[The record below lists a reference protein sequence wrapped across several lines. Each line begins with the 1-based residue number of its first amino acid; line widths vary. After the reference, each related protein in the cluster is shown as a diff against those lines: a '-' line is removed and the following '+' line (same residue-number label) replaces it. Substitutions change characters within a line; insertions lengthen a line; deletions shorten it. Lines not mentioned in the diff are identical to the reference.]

1 MNPMRSLLLIAPLL
15 CLPAALSA
23 QTTPT
28 NTSGTT
34 ATTPAP
40 TDPRQVVQCRRYPVT
55 GSLAQFRRICRTRAE
70 WDRISTAT
78 NEELLRDMGDRNP
91 PDYTVGG

>member
-1 MNPMRSLLLIAPLL
+1 MRALLFFAPLL

-23 QTTPT
+23 QSSAPATGGAPVATPT
-28 NTSGTT
+28 AANPSQ
-34 ATTPAP
+34 A
-40 TDPRQVVQCRRYPVT
+40 VQCRRYAVT

-70 WDRISTAT
+70 WERLSTAT
-78 NEELLRDMGDRNP
+78 NEQLLREMGDRNP